1 MLLVENQALA
11 SYYSTGTIQMVPGR
25 DGYEPAFR
33 GNDSGEAAFT
43 RTSRD
48 ARYLRSRQQEEEA
61 SPATYSANRR
71 MTSSAASNVGTL
83 IDLYA

>member
-33 GNDSGEAAFT
+33 GNDPGEAGFT
-43 RTSRD
+43 RTSD
-48 ARYLRSRQQEEEA
+48 GARYLRPRQLQEA

-71 MTSSAASNVGTL
+71 LASSAASNVGTF